1 MGLRPHWSYLEGG
14 FEDPALRKML
24 KEFVMGDVKVCK
36 TPPRWV
42 VASRKSWTVVVEG
55 DKQMLSDGMIVTLPE
70 DGEWCEDA

>member
-1 MGLRPHWSYLEGG
+1 
-14 FEDPALRKML
+14 
-24 KEFVMGDVKVCK
+24 VMGDVKVCK
-36 TPPRWV
+36 TPPTRWV